1 MDRKKEEILKAH
13 RFRFACKEF
22 DKNKKVAEEDLKFI
36 LEVGRLSPSSF
47 GFEPWKFLVI
57 ENENLRQKILPV
69 AWGVQRQMSTLSH
82 LVIIL
87 ARKKRDMIFS
97 SDYIKYMVED
107 VHNIPGDLAE
117 ARIERYRNFQKED
130 FKLLEEDR
138 NIFDWAV
145 MQTYIAI
152 GNMMTAAAEIGID
165 SCPIEGFHRE
175 KLEILLEKEEII
187 DREQFGVSSMV
198 VFGYRKEDPKRPKT
212 RKSME
217 EVVEW
222 IY

>member
-1 MDRKKEEILKAH
+1 MDKKKEEILKAH
-13 RFRFACKEF
+13 KFRFACKEF
-22 DKNKKVAEEDLKFI
+22 DKSKKVSEEDLNFI
-36 LEVGRLSPSSF
+36 LEIGRLSPSSF

-57 ENENLRQKILPV
+57 EDETLREKILPV
-69 AWGVQRQMSTLSH
+69 AWGVQRQMPTLSR

-87 ARKKRDMIFS
+87 ARKKMDMVFS

-107 VHNIPGDLAE
+107 VHNIPGDMAE
-117 ARIERYRNFQKED
+117 ARIEKYKNFQKED
-130 FKLLEEDR
+130 FKLLENDR

-145 MQTYIAI
+145 MQTYIAL
-152 GNMMTAAAEIGID
+152 GNMMTVAAEIGID

-175 KLEILLEKEEII
+175 KLEELLETEGII
-187 DREQFGVSSMV
+187 DKNKFGVSSMV
-198 VFGYRKEDPKRPKT
+198 VFGYRKEDPKRAKT
-212 RKSME
+212 RKPMK

>member
-69 AWGVQRQMSTLSH
+69 AWGVQRQMPTLSH

-145 MQTYIAI
+145 MQTYIAL

-187 DREQFGVSSMV
+187 DREHFGVSSMV

>member
-69 AWGVQRQMSTLSH
+69 AWGVQRQMPTLSH

-145 MQTYIAI
+145 MQTYIAL

>member
-22 DKNKKVAEEDLKFI
+22 DKNKKVSEDDLKFI

-47 GFEPWKFLVI
+47 GFEPWKCLVI

-69 AWGVQRQMSTLSH
+69 AWGVQRQMPTLSH

-87 ARKKRDMIFS
+87 ARKKKDMIFS

-145 MQTYIAI
+145 MQTYIAL

>member
-1 MDRKKEEILKAH
+1 MDKKKEEILKAH
-13 RFRFACKEF
+13 KFRFACKEF
-22 DKNKKVAEEDLKFI
+22 DKSKKVSEEDLNFI
-36 LEVGRLSPSSF
+36 LEIGRLSPSSF

-57 ENENLRQKILPV
+57 EDETLREKILPV
-69 AWGVQRQMSTLSH
+69 AWGVQRQMPTLSR

-87 ARKKRDMIFS
+87 ARKKMDMIFS

-107 VHNIPGDLAE
+107 VHNIPGDMAE
-117 ARIERYRNFQKED
+117 ARIEKYKNFQKED
-130 FKLLEEDR
+130 FKLLEDDR

-145 MQTYIAI
+145 MQTYIAL

-175 KLEILLEKEEII
+175 KLEELLEMEGII
-187 DREQFGVSSMV
+187 DKNKFGVSSMV
-198 VFGYRKEDPKRPKT
+198 VFGYRKEDPKRAKT
-212 RKSME
+212 RKPMK